1 MATAF
6 EVIDCV
12 LQPNANASEPI
23 WIDRMN
29 RRLFFATASF
39 LFFVATAFGGDPARD
54 SAWKAGAAKVAIT
67 PEEPMWMAGYA
78 ARTRPA
84 DGKLTDLWA
93 KAIVLEDHDGNRG
106 VVVTLDLVG
115 IDRTL
120 SNAICDSLKE
130 QYGLQRKQI
139 VLCSSHTHSG
149 PVVGHNLAP
158 LHFLLLDESQR
169 QDVDEWAATFQKKV
183 VAMVGEAI
191 GRLAPSELTWG
202 SGTATFAVNR
212 RENPRTSVPQLR
224 SQGIL
229 KGPSDHDVPVLAVR
243 DVEENL
249 TAVLFGYACHAT
261 TLSGYQWSGDYP
273 GYAQIDLERQHP
285 GCVALFFAGC
295 GADQNPLPRST
306 VKLAQHY
313 GQRLATAVDSVLMT
327 SQMHPI
333 EGTLS
338 TTFAEIDL
346 PLATLPTRDE
356 IELNSKSDNRYEV
369 ARAEMLLEQIDD
381 GTPLSQTYPYPV
393 SAWSIGDDLQ
403 LVTLGGEVVVDYA
416 IRLKSELAGTQT
428 WVAGYANDV
437 MAYVP
442 SRRVLGEGGYEG
454 GGAMVYYGLPA
465 YWSPKIEHDIINE
478 VHRQIEFVS
487 AQRGTANES
496 LIASISKETL
506 WRNRDGK
513 SKTWFHP
520 RACMMPGADGQP
532 VALIT
537 LQQIGGSDYFGQ
549 VHWSTSTDLGKSW
562 SDPEPIAALGR
573 DAVPGREDD
582 LKAAVCDVV
591 PQYDPV
597 TKSLLAMGHVVF
609 YKGDYFA
616 RNEQLSRYPVYVTR
630 DQDGTWSGRKIL
642 QWDDPRGSNIYS
654 SGCGQR
660 VALPDGDVLM
670 SFTFG
675 PQEINRM
682 VSGVC
687 ASFDGKMLNVKS
699 VGPALHNDKGRG
711 LLEPSVTKFGDKFWI
726 TMRAE
731 DSRGYV
737 SVSDDG
743 LDYEEKRA
751 WTWDDG
757 TPIEMSTTQQH
768 WLTHSDGLFL
778 VYTRQDVSN
787 EKVMRWRSPL
797 WVAQVDTDKR
807 CLIKSSE
814 QVVLPLVGDGIEAP
828 NQVALMGNFHVTHAS
843 PKESW
848 VTVGEWM
855 PRDGYRGDVLLA
867 RIRWSKPNRLP
878 LW

>member
-1 MATAF
+1 
-6 EVIDCV
+6 
-12 LQPNANASEPI
+12 
-23 WIDRMN
+23 MN
-29 RRLFFATASF
+29 RRLSFAATSF
-39 LFFVATAFGGDPARD
+39 LFLTATVFGGDPARD
-54 SAWKAGAAKVAIT
+54 FAWKAGAAKVAIT
-67 PEEPMWMAGYA
+67 PNEPMWMAGYA

-84 DGKLTDLWA
+84 DGKLTELWA
-93 KAIVLEDHDGNRG
+93 KSLVLEDDDGNRG

-120 SNAICDSLKE
+120 SQAICDSLKE
-130 QYGLQRKQI
+130 QYDLQREQI
-139 VLCSSHTHSG
+139 VICTSHTHSG

-158 LHFLLLDESQR
+158 LHYLLLDESQR
-169 QDVDEWAATFQKKV
+169 QAVDGWVATFQKQV

-191 GRLAPSELTWG
+191 GKLAPSELMWG

-212 RENPRTSVPQLR
+212 RENSAATVPQWR
-224 SQGIL
+224 TEGKL

-243 DVEENL
+243 DADEKL

-273 GYAQIDLERQHP
+273 GYAQIELEKEHP

-295 GADQNPLPRST
+295 GADQNPLPRRS
-306 VKLAQHY
+306 VELAQHY

-327 SQMHPI
+327 SQMHPV
-333 EGTLS
+333 EGALR

-346 PLATLPTRDE
+346 PLDTLPTREE

-369 ARAEMLLEQIDD
+369 ARAAMLLEQIDE
-381 GTPLSQTYPYPV
+381 GSPLSQTYPYPV

-403 LVTLGGEVVVDYA
+403 FVTLGGEVVVDYA
-416 IRLKSELAGTQT
+416 IRFKSEFAGTQI

-442 SRRVLGEGGYEG
+442 SRRVLAEGGYEG
-454 GGAMVYYGLPA
+454 GGAMVYYGLPTA
-465 YWSPKIEHDIINE
+465 WSPRIENDIVNE

-487 AQRGTANES
+487 APQTTANES

-506 WRNRDGK
+506 WHNRDGK
-513 SKTWFHP
+513 SLTWFHP
-520 RACMMPGADGQP
+520 RACMMPDANGQP
-532 VALIT
+532 MALMT

-549 VHWSTSTDLGKSW
+549 VHWSTSTDLGKTW

-616 RNEQLSRYPVYVTR
+616 RKEQLSRYPVYVTR
-630 DQDGTWSGRKIL
+630 DQDGTWSQRKIL

-654 SGCGQR
+654 NGCGQR
-660 VALPDGDVLM
+660 VVLPDGDVLM

-675 PQEINRM
+675 PEEVNRM
-682 VSGVC
+682 VAGVRT
-687 ASFDGKMLNVKS
+687 SFDGEMLKVKE

-711 LLEPSVTKFGDKFWI
+711 LLEPSVTKFGGKFWI
-726 TMRAE
+726 TLRAE
-731 DSRGYV
+731 DDRGYV

-743 LDYEEKRA
+743 LNYEEKRA
-751 WTWDDG
+751 WTWEDG

-778 VYTRQDVSN
+778 VYTRRDESN
-787 EKVMRWRSPL
+787 ENVIALAIAAVGRTSRYRQTLPDQIKRTSGTAAGWR
-797 WVAQVDTDKR
+797 R
-807 CLIKSSE
+807 
-814 QVVLPLVGDGIEAP
+814 
-828 NQVALMGNFHVTHAS
+828 
-843 PKESW
+843 
-848 VTVGEWM
+848 
-855 PRDGYRGDVLLA
+855 
-867 RIRWSKPNRLP
+867 NR
-878 LW
+878 

>member
-1 MATAF
+1 
-6 EVIDCV
+6 
-12 LQPNANASEPI
+12 
-23 WIDRMN
+23 MN
-29 RRLFFATASF
+29 RSLFFAATTF
-39 LFFVATAFGGDPARD
+39 LFLTTAALGAD
-54 SAWKAGAAKVAIT
+54 SAWRAGAAKAAIT

-84 DGKLTDLWA
+84 DGKLTELWA
-93 KAIVLEDHDGNRG
+93 KALVLEDHAGNRG
-106 VVVTLDLVG
+106 LVLTLDLVG

-120 SNAICDSLKE
+120 SQAICESLKE
-130 QYGLQRKQI
+130 RYDLQREQI
-139 VLCSSHTHSG
+139 VICTSHTHSG
-149 PVVGHNLAP
+149 PVVGRNLAP
-158 LHFLLLDESQR
+158 LHYRLLAESQR
-169 QDVDEWAATFQKKV
+169 QAVDAWVATFQKQV
-183 VAMVGEAI
+183 VAVVGEAI
-191 GRLAPSELTWG
+191 RHLAPSELTWG

-212 RENPRTSVPQLR
+212 RENPQAMVPQLR
-224 SQGIL
+224 TEDKL

-243 DVEENL
+243 DMDANL

-273 GYAQIDLERQHP
+273 GYAQIDLEKEHP
-285 GCVALFFAGC
+285 DCVALFFAGC

-313 GQRLATAVDSVLMT
+313 GQRLASAVDSILMT
-327 SQMHPI
+327 SQMHPV
-333 EGTLS
+333 EGTLQ

-346 PLATLPTRDE
+346 PFDTLPTREE
-356 IELNSKSDNRYEV
+356 IELNSKSDNRYEA
-369 ARAEMLLEQIDD
+369 ARATMLLEQID
-381 GTPLSQTYPYPV
+381 GGVPLRQTYPYPI
-393 SAWSIGDDLQ
+393 STWSIGNHLQ
-403 LVTLGGEVVVDYA
+403 FVTLGGEVVVDYA

-454 GGAMVYYGLPA
+454 VGAMVYYGLPA
-465 YWSPKIEHDIINE
+465 AWSPKIENDIVNE
-478 VHRQIEFVS
+478 VHRQVELMS
-487 AQRGTANES
+487 TQQAPAKES
-496 LIASISKETL
+496 LIDSISKETL
-506 WRNRDGK
+506 WRNRDGENQ
-513 SKTWFHP
+513 TWFHP
-520 RACMMPGADGQP
+520 RVCMMPDANGNP
-532 VALIT
+532 VALMT
-537 LQQIGGSDYFGQ
+537 LQPIGGSDYFGQ
-549 VHWSTSTDLGKSW
+549 VHWSMSTDLGKTW

-573 DAVPGREDD
+573 DSVPDREDD

-616 RNEQLSRYPVYVTR
+616 RKEQISRYPVYVTR
-630 DQDGTWSGRKIL
+630 DKEGTWSQRKIL
-642 QWDDPRGSNIYS
+642 QWDDPRASHIYS
-654 SGCGQR
+654 NGCGQR
-660 VALPDGDVLM
+660 VVLPDGDVLM

-675 PQEINRM
+675 PEEVNRM
-682 VSGVC
+682 VSGVR
-687 ASFDGKMLNVKS
+687 ASFDGELLNVKE

-711 LLEPSVTKFGDKFWI
+711 LLEPSVAEFKGQFWI
-726 TMRAE
+726 TLRAE
-731 DSRGYV
+731 DNRGYV

-743 LDYEEKRA
+743 LQYEEKRA

-757 TPIEMSTTQQH
+757 TPIAMSTTQQH

-778 VYTRQDVSN
+778 VYTRQDESN
-787 EKVMRWRSPL
+787 ENVMRWRSPL
-797 WVAQVDTDKR
+797 WVAQVDPDRR

-814 QVVLPLVGDGIEAP
+814 QVVLPLDGDGVDEP

-843 PKESW
+843 PHESW

-867 RIRWSKPNRLP
+867 RIRWSTPNRLP